1 MCPQKIES
9 YKKLGYMLTGEIE
22 AKLEIYENSSGQWQK
37 AKDYSYSY
45 DLVGDSYL
53 PQKKENI
60 TSQTDF
66 KEAIQCL
73 IPENTTKI
81 MLVITPDDTFFK
93 KKYYIIDFYRSKLS
107 KEGNIKLFFLL
118 DYGTYLKKMNIMLP
132 EWNSLSDFRDIILEK
147 NEK

>member
-1 MCPQKIES
+1 MLFVCGCRIANPNPDAVIVNVEFPEDSPIFKAQYLVKKDIFNTISMINIENMCPKKIES

-93 KKYYIIDFYRSKLS
+93 KNTI
-107 KEGNIKLFFLL
+107 
-118 DYGTYLKKMNIMLP
+118 
-132 EWNSLSDFRDIILEK
+132 
-147 NEK
+147 